1 MSTFDVSKFAV
12 TNAQQQ
18 STVKDFYITETS
30 PIAIEDV
37 AVATADSLNV
47 VFFTFLMLFPSAI
60 CIWWNSE
67 IRFMWVAL
75 ISFLVVGIMGLSRY
89 DHQTRGLRERT
100 TKGQISWE
108 QSKSENKSSA
118 KAEIR
123 FFRDGTEREASVTSV
138 IKSSCLSIQQIHQL
152 AVEVVGSGKFTQD
165 LVTKSAQISAKSYQ
179 AVASELMDQGLINFK
194 GENSKQG
201 YVITKL
207 GYRLFGQMVADGRGT
222 PLLVDQVEN

>member
-1 MSTFDVSKFAV
+1 M
-12 TNAQQQ
+12 
-18 STVKDFYITETS
+18 
-30 PIAIEDV
+30 EDV

-47 VFFTFLMLFPSAI
+47 VFFTFLVIGPSAM

-75 ISFLVVGIMGLSRY
+75 VSLIVVGIMGLSRY
-89 DHQTRGLRERT
+89 DHQTRGLREKT
-100 TKGQISWE
+100 TTGQISWE

-123 FFRDGTEREASVTSV
+123 FFRDGSNREASVTSV
-138 IKSSCLSIQQIHQL
+138 IKSSCLSIHQLHQL
-152 AVEVVGSGKFTQD
+152 AVNVVGTGKFTQD

-179 AVASELMDQGLINFK
+179 AVAAELMEQGLINFK

-201 YVITKL
+201 YTITKL
-207 GYRLFGQMVADGRGT
+207 GYHLFGQMAADGRGT
-222 PLLVDQVEN
+222 PLLTDYVEN